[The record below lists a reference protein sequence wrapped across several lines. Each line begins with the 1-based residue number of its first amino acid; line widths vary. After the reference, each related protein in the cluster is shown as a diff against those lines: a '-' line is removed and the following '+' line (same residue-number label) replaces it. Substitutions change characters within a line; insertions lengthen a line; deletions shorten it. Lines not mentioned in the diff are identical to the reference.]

1 MWSEVNYKVVPL
13 FALQLV
19 LGLNWEKN
27 FWVEINCLRRW
38 TSSLLD
44 LYFLPFRSC
53 WFPRPRPPPPTQHR
67 HQLID
72 GVRFYNT
79 RCVWANDMER
89 VINRNIRPA
98 FPWRHTRTSSCHSP
112 NERFVV
118 QCWETNSFTCL
129 NKKRAGNWCET
140 VHWFMEPGNCVTPGY
155 GFWRQTNN
163 GSAVL
168 WVSLLQR
175 IVRLFC
181 KYFRLRL
188 FALANKPVFIPI
200 ILVGLSLPILVIVAS
215 PYQLIPPLW
224 RRLLQIFIY

>member
-118 QCWETNSFTCL
+118 QCWETRPAALRVWIRKELEIDVRRFIDSWSRGIALHPVTVSGDKQITEVLFYEFRFCSESCVCFANILGSVCL
-129 NKKRAGNWCET
+129 HSQISR
-140 VHWFMEPGNCVTPGY
+140 F
-155 GFWRQTNN
+155 
-163 GSAVL
+163 S
-168 WVSLLQR
+168 
-175 IVRLFC
+175 
-181 KYFRLRL
+181 
-188 FALANKPVFIPI
+188 
-200 ILVGLSLPILVIVAS
+200 S
-215 PYQLIPPLW
+215 P
-224 RRLLQIFIY
+224 